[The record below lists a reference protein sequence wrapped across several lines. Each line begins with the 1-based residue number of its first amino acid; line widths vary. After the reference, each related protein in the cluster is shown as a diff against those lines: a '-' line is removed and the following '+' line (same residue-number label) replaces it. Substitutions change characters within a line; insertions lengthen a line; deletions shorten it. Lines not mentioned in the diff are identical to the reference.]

1 MSLLIDRMNR
11 FVSQAHAG
19 ENLSTEEYS
28 KTFVGLRCSVS
39 FGQGGRGDV
48 AWICLL
54 KDGQDL
60 HQG

>member
-1 MSLLIDRMNR
+1 MNR